1 MARDAELENV
11 MPPTSLEW
19 TEEARNAMRRVP
31 FFVRKSVVRGIEEFA
46 RERGFA
52 VVDAAVVA
60 QARAEREG
68 AARGEG
74 EAAGAARSGAGGA
87 GAAHAA
93 AVAGEGQGGEAG
105 GATGEATAADRG
117 RGEAPAAR
125 ETERRQLVN
134 FAFYKVE
141 PCWRRLPDVDRERG
155 KEEFLKV
162 VEDYDR
168 PGKLLVLSY
177 STVGIRA
184 DAEFMLWRIGYSLEL
199 FNEMTARLNRTGLG
213 KYLTLTYSYLSMTK
227 KSLYED
233 RLSPEHPGERIRIS
247 PGKARYLFVYPFVKK
262 RAWYLLTQWT
272 RQGMMDEHIYIGNKY
287 PSVKL
292 NTTYSFGIDDQE
304 FVVAFE
310 SDYPEDF
317 LDLVMELREAQASM
331 YTERDTPIFTCITMP
346 LRQALDALG

>member
-19 TEEARNAMRRVP
+19 TEEARNAMKRVP

-52 VVDAAVVA
+52 VVDAEVVA

-68 AARGEG
+68 AARGEAG
-74 EAAGAARSGAGGA
+74 AGRAVAAGASGA
-87 GAAHAA
+87 
-93 AVAGEGQGGEAG
+93 AG
-105 GATGEATAADRG
+105 GSPGGVTAPRVDRG

-125 ETERRQLVN
+125 ETEKRQLVN

-162 VEDYDR
+162 VEEYDQ
-168 PGKLLVLSY
+168 PGKLLTLSY

-199 FNEMTARLNRTGLG
+199 FHEMTARLNRTGLG

-247 PGKARYLFVYPFVKK
+247 PGKAKYLFVYPFIKK
-262 RAWYLLTQWT
+262 REWYLLTQWT

-317 LDLVMELREAQASM
+317 LDLVMELREAQASI
-331 YTERDTPIFTCITMP
+331 YTLRDTPIFTCIAMP

>member
-46 RERGFA
+46 RERGLT

-60 QARAEREG
+60 QARAKREG
-68 AARGEG
+68 AARGE
-74 EAAGAARSGAGGA
+74 RGAGSPVRAQEGGA
-87 GAAHAA
+87 
-93 AVAGEGQGGEAG
+93 AGEGAPGGKP
-105 GATGEATAADRG
+105 AAAAAAPAAEGG

-125 ETERRQLVN
+125 EPEKRQVVN

-155 KEEFLKV
+155 KEEFLRV
-162 VEDYDR
+162 VEEYDQ
-168 PGKLLVLSY
+168 PGKLLTLSY

-247 PGKARYLFVYPFVKK
+247 PGKAKYLFVYPFVKK

-292 NTTYSFGIDDQE
+292 NTTYSFGLDDQE

-331 YTERDTPIFTCITMP
+331 YTERDTPIFTCIALP